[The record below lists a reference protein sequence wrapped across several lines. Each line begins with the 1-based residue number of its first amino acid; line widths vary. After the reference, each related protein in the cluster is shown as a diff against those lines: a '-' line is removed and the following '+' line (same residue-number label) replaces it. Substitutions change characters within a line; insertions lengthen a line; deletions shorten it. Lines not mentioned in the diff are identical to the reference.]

1 MYECPNC
8 GGNLKFDI
16 PSQLLKCDYCE
27 TTQDPYQVTKDQ
39 DAEEND
45 VFDVTVFTCPQ
56 CGGEIMST
64 DTSAAEFCSFC
75 GASTILSSRI
85 SRELR
90 PAQIIP
96 FKQTREACKKA
107 YIAHMKRSPFAPDEL
122 KDEKHIDSFRGIYM
136 PYWSYD
142 ISQKGPVFL
151 KGKKSYTRGDYTYT
165 DEYDLSGRI
174 DASYNDLSF
183 DASSSFADSIS
194 EQIAPFNVKDK
205 KEFTPS
211 FLSGFYADTSDV
223 DSDLYKNDA
232 IEIANNT
239 SYDNIRKV
247 PAFSDLKLSCAKNSF
262 AMTTA
267 FHTWCDTPR
276 RVMYPVWFMSYR
288 KNNRVAYATVN
299 GQTGK
304 VAADIPVDLKK
315 YVLGSV
321 LLALP
326 VFLLLNL
333 FFTIKPKTVLAFA
346 GVLAIATF
354 FIYMTEMSRIFH
366 RDKRHD
372 DRGYLYR
379 QTLEQES
386 QRDRRGPVRKSDNS
400 ISLKDLLAFSATDK
414 NYRMGGAL
422 SALAATAVA
431 ALIWLLNPIS
441 DIWYYAG
448 TILSFLGVLFTV
460 MEIIK
465 KYNVLATRR
474 LPQFDRSGGDD
485 RA

>member
-1 MYECPNC
+1 LYECPNC

-16 PSQLLKCDYCE
+16 PSQLLKCDYCH
-27 TTQDPYQVTKDQ
+27 TVKDPYEVTKEQ

-85 SRELR
+85 SRENR

-96 FKQTREACKKA
+96 FKQTKEACKKA
-107 YIAHMKRSPFAPDEL
+107 YIARMKRAPFAPDEL

-136 PYWSYD
+136 PYWSYN
-142 ISQKGPVFL
+142 ISQEGPVLL
-151 KGKKSYTRGDYTYT
+151 KGEKSYGRGDYTYT
-165 DEYDLSGRI
+165 DHYDLSGRI
-174 DASYNDLSF
+174 DASYNNLSY
-183 DASSSFADSIS
+183 DASASFADSIS
-194 EQIAPFNVKDK
+194 EQIAPFHVRDK

-232 IEIANNT
+232 IEIANKT

-247 PAFSDLKLSCAKNSF
+247 PAFADLKLSCAKNNF
-262 AMTTA
+262 ALTTT
-267 FHTWCDTPR
+267 FHTYCEPPC

-288 KNNRVAYATVN
+288 KNDRVAYATVN

-315 YVLGSV
+315 YVISSV

-326 VFLLLNL
+326 IFLLLNL

-346 GVLAIATF
+346 GVLAVASF
-354 FIYMTEMSRIFH
+354 FIYMAEIAKIFH
-366 RDKRHD
+366 RDERHD

-379 QTLEQES
+379 ESIEEQDQKQT
-386 QRDRRGPVRKSDNS
+386 PKTDNP
-400 ISLKDLLAFSATDK
+400 ISLKNLLAFSSSDK
-414 NYRMGGAL
+414 NYRMSGAF

-431 ALIWLLNPIS
+431 ALIWLFNPIS
-441 DIWYYAG
+441 DLWYYAG
-448 TILSFLGVLFTV
+448 TILSFLGILFTV
-460 MEIIK
+460 MGIIK

>member
-1 MYECPNC
+1 M
-8 GGNLKFDI
+8 
-16 PSQLLKCDYCE
+16 
-27 TTQDPYQVTKDQ
+27 
-39 DAEEND
+39 
-45 VFDVTVFTCPQ
+45 
-56 CGGEIMST
+56 
-64 DTSAAEFCSFC
+64 
-75 GASTILSSRI
+75 
-85 SRELR
+85 
-90 PAQIIP
+90 
-96 FKQTREACKKA
+96 
-107 YIAHMKRSPFAPDEL
+107 
-122 KDEKHIDSFRGIYM
+122 
-136 PYWSYD
+136 
-142 ISQKGPVFL
+142 
-151 KGKKSYTRGDYTYT
+151 
-165 DEYDLSGRI
+165 
-174 DASYNDLSF
+174 
-183 DASSSFADSIS
+183 
-194 EQIAPFNVKDK
+194 
-205 KEFTPS
+205 
-211 FLSGFYADTSDV
+211 SGFYADTSDV

-262 AMTTA
+262 AMATA

-379 QTLEQES
+379 QALEQES
-386 QRDRRGPVRKSDNS
+386 QKDGRGPARKSDNS
-400 ISLKDLLAFSATDK
+400 ISLKDLLAFSITDK

-441 DIWYYAG
+441 DIWYYTG

>member
-16 PSQLLKCDYCE
+16 PSQLLKCDFCE
-27 TTQDPYQVTKDQ
+27 TLQDPYNAAKEQ
-39 DAEEND
+39 DAEENNI
-45 VFDVTVFTCPQ
+45 FDATIFTCPQ

-85 SRELR
+85 SREKR

-96 FKQTREACKKA
+96 FKQTKDDCKKA
-107 YIAHMKRSPFAPDEL
+107 YIARMKRSPFAPDEL

-142 ISQKGPVFL
+142 ISQEGPVLL
-151 KGKKSYTRGDYTYT
+151 KGEKSYIKGDYTYT
-165 DEYDLSGRI
+165 DHYDLSGQI
-174 DASYNDLSF
+174 DASYNNLSY
-183 DASSSFADSIS
+183 DASSSFADNIS

-247 PAFSDLKLSCAKNSF
+247 PAFADLKLSCAKNSF

-267 FHTWCDTPR
+267 FHTYCEQPC

-288 KNNRVAYATVN
+288 KNDRVAYATVN

-315 YVLGSV
+315 YAISSV

-326 VFLLLNL
+326 IFLLLNL
-333 FFTIKPKTVLAFA
+333 FFAIKPKTVLAFA
-346 GVLAIATF
+346 GVLAVAAF
-354 FIYMTEMSRIFH
+354 VIYMAEMAKIFQ
-366 RDKRHD
+366 RDERHD

-379 QTLEQES
+379 QSMEN
-386 QRDRRGPVRKSDNS
+386 DGKKNIKKSDNS
-400 ISLKDLLAFSATDK
+400 IPLKDLITFSASDK
-414 NYRMGGAL
+414 NYRMNAAL
-422 SALAATAVA
+422 SALAAVAVA
-431 ALIWLLNPIS
+431 ALIWLLNPVS
-441 DIWYYAG
+441 DLWYYAG
-448 TILSFLGVLFTV
+448 TILSFLGVLFTI

-465 KYNVLATRR
+465 KYNVLVTRR